1 MQYGNLKTKK
11 KTLKA
16 TRKTKKKYNKV
27 YYYYYHEKWRK
38 SPISE
43 NWLEMAEPVL
53 FSFVQNHDPYI
64 PRENEKKKQKT
75 RKTKNEK
82 KLLPL
87 LLNLFEPI
95 FWTFLYQTVMNFYFT
110 FTLLSIEV
118 WIFTNETNEASRGR
132 NRGGDLL
139 SAASKIILFFF
150 RIWFSFFLLKK
161 K

>member
-1 MQYGNLKTKK
+1 
-11 KTLKA
+11 
-16 TRKTKKKYNKV
+16 
-27 YYYYYHEKWRK
+27 
-38 SPISE
+38 
-43 NWLEMAEPVL
+43 MAEPVL

-64 PRENEKKKQKT
+64 PRENEKKQKT
-75 RKTKNEK
+75 RKNEK
-82 KLLPL
+82 KTFLPL

-139 SAASKIILFFF
+139 SAASKIILFFLF
-150 RIWFSFFLLKK
+150 FLESDFLSFFKEKIFFSFFQASSKYFSVDSWIASLTGRNEIRWMKWSK
-161 K
+161 R